1 MKLLF
6 VSNLFPDAGEPYR
19 GLDNVTVLHHLRER
33 GHEIRVLAPRP
44 VLRRR
49 AFTPR
54 DKDDVLRP
62 VFLPVPYVP
71 KLGGLFN
78 HRLMAAALRPALS
91 CLRREEPW
99 DLVLTSWLFPDGWA
113 VAHAAGPGPLALIAQ
128 GSDVHVYLNSR
139 LRREAILEACSGA
152 GAVIT
157 RSESLAHLLA
167 GAGVEAGRLRPI
179 HNGVDTAVFHGGD
192 AVEARRRLG
201 LEATGSWLLSVGNL
215 LPVKDPEFLLRAF
228 ARIASARPEVRLALA
243 GRGPLRP
250 VLEAQAAALGL
261 TERVR
266 FLGPLEAAMI
276 GDWMRAADL
285 LVMTS
290 RNEGL
295 PNVILEAQACGLP
308 VVSTRVGGI
317 HEVVD
322 ASWKGDLT
330 MPGDLAAWS
339 DAVLARLARP
349 AERDRLAALGMARAW
364 PEVAEVYENALNTA
378 LAQAARAAD

>member
-6 VSNLFPDAGEPYR
+6 VSNLFPDTGEPYR
-19 GLDNVTVLHHLRER
+19 GLDNATVLHHLHAR

-49 AFTPR
+49 AFAPR
-54 DKDDVLRP
+54 EIDLPLRP
-62 VFLPVPYVP
+62 EFLPVPYVP

-78 HRLMAAALRPALS
+78 HRLMAAALRPALAR
-91 CLRREEPW
+91 LRREQPW
-99 DLVLTSWLFPDGWA
+99 DLVLASWLFPDGWA
-113 VAHAAGPGPLALIAQ
+113 VARAAGPGPLALIAQ
-128 GSDVHVYLNSR
+128 GSDVHVYLHSR
-139 LRREAILEACSGA
+139 PRRAAILAACARA

-167 GAGVEAGRLRPI
+167 AAGVEGDRLRPI
-179 HNGVDTAVFHGGD
+179 HNGVDTGVFHGGD
-192 AVEARRRLG
+192 LAAARQRLG
-201 LEATGSWLLSVGNL
+201 LATAERWLLFVGNL
-215 LPVKDPEFLLRAF
+215 LPVKDPDFLLRAF
-228 ARIASARPEVRLALA
+228 ARIAAVCPEARLALA

-250 VLEAQAAALGL
+250 ALEAQVAALGL

-266 FLGPLEAAMI
+266 FLGPLDATAVA
-276 GDWMRAADL
+276 DWMSAADL

-308 VVSTRVGGI
+308 VVATRVGGI

-322 ASWKGDLT
+322 APWKGDLT
-330 MPGDLAAWS
+330 PPGDLSAWS
-339 DAVLARLARP
+339 AAVLARLAQP
-349 AERDRLAALGMARAW
+349 AERARLATLGMARAW
-364 PEVAEVYENALNTA
+364 PNVAATYENALNTA
-378 LAQAARAAD
+378 LAQVAGAAD